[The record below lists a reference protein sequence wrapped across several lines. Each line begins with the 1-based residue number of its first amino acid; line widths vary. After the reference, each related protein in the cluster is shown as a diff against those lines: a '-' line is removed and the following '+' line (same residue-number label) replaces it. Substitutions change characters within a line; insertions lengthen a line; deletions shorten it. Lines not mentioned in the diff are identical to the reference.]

1 MKKLLTDVAITSLSL
16 CGTLALGTVLST
28 SCPATA
34 KGTIIPPG
42 QWWHSIRYSPDG
54 TKVALITPPP
64 PWFMKHNDPMGK
76 AYKIQLNA
84 RKKLVILN
92 SKDFSLIAKIDS
104 RERATWSP
112 NSKYVCTNDCR
123 TKNRSP
129 ARSLALGLYDASNGA
144 KLLSI
149 NDAPLGTYA
158 WSPDSRHLFLTHRE
172 SLSIL
177 DIEKKRETLL
187 PFKANENYFQLPQW
201 SPDGKF
207 IAAGL
212 RINVD
217 GQQKETIRIWDANS
231 KEVKAE
237 INLKDGIR
245 MLAWSPNGKLLIY
258 SEPLA
263 ITVLDADSKKVIT
276 TIETKETKAIR
287 FGWSH
292 DKTKFSYRDG
302 GVFHILDAAT
312 MKETARIVGP
322 TIEYLN
328 TGGYINIDWSANDD
342 FILISSQNTAAICD
356 AKSGKYIGYKTWP
369 DAIIHT
375 ISPDQKLLI
384 IQSVNSQTEIE
395 PIALPPAQGAS
406 PFKDGKTGMPSWE

>member
-1 MKKLLTDVAITSLSL
+1 M
-16 CGTLALGTVLST
+16 
-28 SCPATA
+28 
-34 KGTIIPPG
+34 
-42 QWWHSIRYSPDG
+42 
-54 TKVALITPPP
+54 
-64 PWFMKHNDPMGK
+64 
-76 AYKIQLNA
+76 
-84 RKKLVILN
+84 
-92 SKDFSLIAKIDS
+92 
-104 RERATWSP
+104 
-112 NSKYVCTNDCR
+112 
-123 TKNRSP
+123 
-129 ARSLALGLYDASNGA
+129 
-144 KLLSI
+144 
-149 NDAPLGTYA
+149 
-158 WSPDSRHLFLTHRE
+158 
-172 SLSIL
+172 
-177 DIEKKRETLL
+177 L

-201 SPDGKF
+201 SPDGKS
-207 IAAGL
+207 IAASL

-217 GQQKETIRIWDANS
+217 GEQKEAIRIWDAKS
-231 KEVKAE
+231 EEVKAE

-245 MLAWSPNGKLLIY
+245 MLAWTPNGKLLIY

-276 TIETKETKAIR
+276 TIETKETKAVR

-322 TIEYLN
+322 TVEYLN

-395 PIALPPAQGAS
+395 PIALPPAQGMS
-406 PFKDGKTGMPSWE
+406 PFKDGKTGSPTWD

>member
-1 MKKLLTDVAITSLSL
+1 MKKLLTRFAISAFGL
-16 CGTLALGTVLST
+16 CGTLTIGTALST
-28 SCPATA
+28 ACPAAA
-34 KGTIIPPG
+34 KGKIIPHE

-54 TKVALITPPP
+54 AKVALITPPP
-64 PWFMKHNDPMGK
+64 PWFMKHNDPKGK
-76 AYKIQLNA
+76 AYKGQLSA

-92 SKDFSLIAKIDS
+92 AKDFSLITKIDFI
-104 RERATWSP
+104 EHPTWSP
-112 NSKYVCTNDCR
+112 NSKYVCTNDYS
-123 TKNRSP
+123 TKNRSQ
-129 ARSLALGLYDASNGA
+129 AQSLALGVYHASNGA

-158 WSPDSRHLFLTHRE
+158 WSPDSQRLFVTHRE

-201 SPDGKF
+201 SPDGKS
-207 IAAGL
+207 IAASL

-217 GQQKETIRIWDANS
+217 GEQKEAIRIWDAKS
-231 KEVKAE
+231 EEVKAE

-245 MLAWSPNGKLLIY
+245 MLAWTPNGKLLIY

-276 TIETKETKAIR
+276 TIETKETKAVR

-322 TIEYLN
+322 TVKYLN
-328 TGGYINIDWSANDD
+328 TGGYINIDWSADDD
-342 FILISSQNTAAICD
+342 FILISAQNTAAICD

-395 PIALPPAQGAS
+395 PIALPPALGMS
-406 PFKDGKTGMPSWE
+406 PFKDGKTGSPTWD